1 MAIVFVNIRN
11 SYGMIS
17 YLKGKVI
24 TQGPDYII
32 TETGGVGYK
41 VYVAANR
48 LSSYSLGQEV
58 ELYCYLRL
66 KREETLELYGVESPQ
81 ALEVFETLNSISGIG
96 PRAALAI
103 SSLGSMEQLKT
114 ATEKA
119 DASYFARVH
128 GIGQKKIQ
136 KIILEL
142 TGKLKSLEKKTTK
155 EDQDAIDAL
164 VALGFSQAKA
174 KAVLSRVP
182 SEISSVEKRV
192 KEALRHIR

>member
-1 MAIVFVNIRN
+1 
-11 SYGMIS
+11 MIS

-41 VYVAANR
+41 VYVAESR
-48 LSSYSLGQEV
+48 LSSFPVGKEV
-58 ELYCYLRL
+58 EVYCHLHI
-66 KREETLELYGVESPQ
+66 KREETLELYGMDTPQ
-81 ALEVFETLNSISGIG
+81 ALEVFETLNNISGIG
-96 PRAALAI
+96 PKAALNIA
-103 SSLGSMEQLKT
+103 SLGSMEQLK
-114 ATEKA
+114 AAVEKG
-119 DASYFARVH
+119 DASYFAKVH
-128 GIGQKKIQ
+128 GIGQKRVQ

-174 KAVLSRVP
+174 KAVLSRV
-182 SEISSVEKRV
+182 V
-192 KEALRHIR
+192 KDSLTTEHKVTEALKLL

>member
-1 MAIVFVNIRN
+1 
-11 SYGMIS
+11 MIS

-24 TQGPDYII
+24 AQGPDYII

-66 KREETLELYGVESPQ
+66 KREETMELYGVESPQ

-128 GIGQKKIQ
+128 GIGQKRIQ

-142 TGKLKSLEKKTTK
+142 TGKLKNLSKQKNGKPEEK
-155 EDQDAIDAL
+155 EAVEAL

-174 KAVLSRVP
+174 KAVLSRVVKD
-182 SEISSVEKRV
+182 SLTTEQKV
-192 KEALRHIR
+192 KEALKLL

>member
-1 MAIVFVNIRN
+1 
-11 SYGMIS
+11 MIS

-24 TQGPDYII
+24 AQGPDYII

-66 KREETLELYGVESPQ
+66 KREETMELYGVESPQ

-174 KAVLSRVP
+174 KAVLSRVVKD
-182 SEISSVEKRV
+182 SLTTEQKV
-192 KEALRHIR
+192 KEALKLL